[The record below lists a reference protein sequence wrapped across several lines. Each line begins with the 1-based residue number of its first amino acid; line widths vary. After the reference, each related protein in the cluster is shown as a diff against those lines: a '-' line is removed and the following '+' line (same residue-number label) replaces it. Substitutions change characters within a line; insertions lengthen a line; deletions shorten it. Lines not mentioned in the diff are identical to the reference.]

1 MEKQRYYVSLNPTA
15 MNNISPI
22 RINDGQ
28 LVEYE
33 ISATPQEKMKLEQ
46 LIKSAK
52 AHDVEFGGLF
62 TFKHFNEDTRDQD
75 KDDFQRS
82 LNEVYKEIYRLGTE
96 ETKKKM
102 EEIDLLN
109 D

>member
-1 MEKQRYYVSLNPTA
+1 MSINPTA

-33 ISATPQEKMKLEQ
+33 ISATREEKLSLEKL
-46 LIKSAK
+46 LRSAK
-52 AHDVEFGGLF
+52 AHDVELGSLF
-62 TFKHFNEDTRDQD
+62 TFKHFNDDTRDQD

-96 ETKKKM
+96 ETKQKID
-102 EEIDLLN
+102 EIGLIN
-109 D
+109 H